1 MPTPELSPFGITKA
15 VDKATPVLFAG
26 PGNPV
31 GPIPL
36 PVIPTNDIFTDGTGG
51 LVVDHLFSSTDTIGL
66 LGVSSIHDHLG

>member
-1 MPTPELSPFGITKA
+1 
-15 VDKATPVLFAG
+15 LFAG

-66 LGVSSIHDHLG
+66 LGVSPIHDHLG